1 MINVA
6 RVYSIQTKLTLTFLL
21 ILLPLVGVSIFANFY
36 SQGILNEQ
44 ISDRTK
50 GALLTTLEYVDQLTK
65 NMDQQT
71 LLIASN
77 PNIVDIWKGIEN
89 PLSPDHLYGIHTVQ
103 QQLTALTNVNGAV
116 KDAFIIH
123 GESANGVSTLKGG
136 VKWPDVKKEF
146 WFQQTIAAKG
156 GLVVYVPTRDGYN
169 QSSYMSGDMIY
180 YIRMLDV
187 LSNNKEPNV
196 MILAVDKN
204 SFQKIIQN
212 LQTSNNINITLL
224 YNDGFVLETNPNSA
238 HIHEEQPF
246 SIEVKSGIW
255 TIRLEQP
262 RSEVFKLSQTLQQFT
277 YLITV
282 ISIVLAVWI
291 AWLVYNGISKPLHQ
305 LSSAFK
311 QFSSGNLA
319 FEVVHQRRDEFGFVM
334 NGFNR
339 MAATQRKMIE
349 ENYEKELR
357 LAKAEFS
364 LLQSQINPH
373 FLYNTL
379 DSIYSVAL
387 TKQIPAIS
395 EMVINLARFFRVSL
409 GKGRDSFTL
418 AETVQHLMYYIRVQQ
433 IRSDHFTVEMDLE
446 EETKGIPILKLLLQ
460 PIVENA
466 IIHGLEKSPDEGH
479 LYIRSRIVEESLHVE
494 VEDTGAGIS
503 ADRLMEI
510 NEEMDKI
517 TSTSYFNSADKPSNL
532 YYGLKNVKSRIKLYY
547 GGEANLI
554 VESQEG
560 EGTKVTLLLP
570 LRKDEPI

>member
-1 MINVA
+1 MINIA

-36 SQGILNEQ
+36 SQNILNEQ

-89 PLSPDHLYGIHTVQ
+89 PLSPDHLMGIRTVQ

-123 GESANGVSTLKGG
+123 GESGNGVSTQNGG
-136 VKWPDVKKEF
+136 VKWPEVKNEF
-146 WFQQTIAAKG
+146 WFKQTLVAKG
-156 GLVVYVPTRDGYN
+156 GLVVFIPTKDSDNHSAYLN
-169 QSSYMSGDMIY
+169 EDMIY

-187 LSNNKEPNV
+187 LSEIKEPNM
-196 MILAVDKN
+196 MILAVDKR
-204 SFQKIIQN
+204 SFQQIIRN
-212 LQTSNNINITLL
+212 LQTSDNINITLL
-224 YNDGFVLETNPNSA
+224 YNNGFVLETNPTSEPA
-238 HIHEEQPF
+238 RGEASF
-246 SIEVKSGIW
+246 SIQAESDFW

-262 RSEVFKLSQTLQQFT
+262 KSEVFKLSHTLQQFT
-277 YLITV
+277 YWIIALSTIM
-282 ISIVLAVWI
+282 AVWI
-291 AWLVYNGISKPLHQ
+291 GWFVYNEISKPLHQ
-305 LSSAFK
+305 LSGAFK

-339 MAATQRKMIE
+339 MAATQRKLIE
-349 ENYEKELR
+349 DGYETELH
-357 LAKAEFS
+357 LAKTEFS

-387 TKQIPAIS
+387 TKQIPVIS
-395 EMVINLARFFRVSL
+395 EMVINLSRFFRVSL

-418 AETVQHLMYYIRVQQ
+418 EETMQHLMYYIRVQQ
-433 IRSDHFTVEMDLE
+433 IRSDHFTVEIDLAK
-446 EETKGIPILKLLLQ
+446 ETKDIPILKLILQ

-466 IIHGLEKSPDEGH
+466 IIHGLEKSFDEGQ
-479 LYIRSRIVEESLHVE
+479 LYIRSRIVEESLYVE
-494 VEDTGAGIS
+494 VEDNGVGIS
-503 ADRLMEI
+503 EKRLSEI
-510 NEEMDKI
+510 KREMDKI
-517 TSTSYFNSADKPSNL
+517 TSKSYMNSPDKPANL
-532 YYGLKNVKSRIKLYY
+532 YYGLKNVKSRIMLYY
-547 GGEANLI
+547 GSDADLI
-554 VESQEG
+554 LESKEG
-560 EGTKVTLLLP
+560 ETTKVTLRLP
-570 LRKDEPI
+570 LRKDETL